1 MRLEGISENSK
12 RIISAM
18 RNLIDRGET
27 KHLKEDLSGWQY
39 GGETFIEMVASL
51 EKGIKQELESQNIHV
66 SNRST
71 YFESIIA
78 NQPSRRSSA
87 ALCDIFPREPILS
100 HPILRSS
107 YWSSQSTESRPLFAA
122 ANYQRNYQ
130 RIPFA
135 ILMTGRRFLGI
146 TLMLFLLHLKQT
158 RMWMYSIVKM
168 GSIEFV

>member
-66 SNRST
+66 VGCSVRHFSKGANIKPSDSTKQLLIIPINGISTLIRSGQLPT
-71 YFESIIA
+71 ELPTDTFCYIDDRPTLSGDNIDVIFVAFET
-78 NQPSRRSSA
+78 NK
-87 ALCDIFPREPILS
+87 D
-100 HPILRSS
+100 
-107 YWSSQSTESRPLFAA
+107 
-122 ANYQRNYQ
+122 
-130 RIPFA
+130 
-135 ILMTGRRFLGI
+135 
-146 TLMLFLLHLKQT
+146 
-158 RMWMYSIVKM
+158 VD
-168 GSIEFV
+168 V